1 MVRHVS
7 RLEATARNAHYFSR
21 RTPFNFF
28 AAFFAPGYSQM
39 DSPVALLRFV
49 QADARKVVLSRRE
62 DTRSIKETRNAAGAA
77 GVIVRPRRTRSRKAA
92 EYS

>member
-7 RLEATARNAHYFSR
+7 RLAATARNSHYFSR
-21 RTPFNFF
+21 RTPLNFF
-28 AAFFAPGYSQM
+28 AAFFAPGFSQI

-62 DTRSIKETRNAAGAA
+62 IPASIKETRNAAGAT
-77 GVIVRPRRTRSRKAA
+77 GVTVRPRRTRSRKAA